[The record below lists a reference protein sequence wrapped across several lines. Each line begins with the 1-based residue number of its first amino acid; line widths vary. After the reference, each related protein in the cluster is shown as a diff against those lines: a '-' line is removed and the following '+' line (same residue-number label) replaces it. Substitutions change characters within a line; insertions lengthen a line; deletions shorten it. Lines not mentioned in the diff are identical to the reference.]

1 MLSTTGTS
9 SQQVGGCLLDK
20 IGAIINENG
29 IVKFANDLKVDLSA
43 CCTKGTD
50 AEQAKCVK
58 ELSPAYAAIIAK
70 NKAKALKTIVKAAS
84 ERLKGVTL
92 KPMGLHSSRR
102 RRVEGRRRKRLRST
116 MKRSKKRTGI
126 RPV

>member
-92 KPMGLHSSRR
+92 KPMGAALLAKTKGGGEEEEEMAQYDEE
-102 RRVEGRRRKRLRST
+102 VEEENWD
-116 MKRSKKRTGI
+116 
-126 RPV
+126 